1 MVINRWTISLRG
13 VERTAADL
21 VCWCGRGGWNRDGEG
36 VTSLADEVTTFLRN
50 YFHYFLNLAVT
61 PWNGVA
67 WELLRCAT
75 ESLFYSL
82 PVF

>member
-1 MVINRWTISLRG
+1 MEWNERLLIWSAGVWTWWL
-13 VERTAADL
+13 EL
-21 VCWCGRGGWNRDGEG
+21 RDGEG